1 MVNKMQAQ
9 QPLVTERDQILKN
22 WVSALKSGKYAQT
35 KNYLGRNV
43 DGKDCFCSLGLL
55 CEIMK
60 VPKKCVAEGFYAYA
74 DTVLQSS
81 LTALPIQV
89 KQSLGLVGSGQFF
102 PAQAWQGNMYYD
114 IAGLNDAGMPFEKI
128 AEVVQNRFIDNPTG
142 WN

>member
-1 MVNKMQAQ
+1 MVNKIQTQ
-9 QPLVTERDQILKN
+9 QPSLTEREQNIKN
-22 WVSALKSGKYAQT
+22 WVSALKSGKFVQT
-35 KNYLGRNV
+35 KNYLGRKV

-60 VPKKCVAEGFYAYA
+60 VPKTCVAEGYYAYE
-74 DTVLQSS
+74 DTALQSS
-81 LTALPIQV
+81 VTGLPTQV
-89 KQSLGLVGSGQFF
+89 KESLGLVGSAQFF

-114 IAGLNDAGMPFEKI
+114 IAGLNDAGMPFKKI